1 MNFGVGTDHNTD
13 EQKTVIQ
20 AYRTGIHKASA
31 ALRLNKKI
39 LNAGALLVLEK

>member
-1 MNFGVGTDHNTD
+1 MYFGVGTDHNTD

-31 ALRLNKKI
+31 ALRLNKKF
-39 LNAGALLVLEK
+39 LNAGVLEIMK